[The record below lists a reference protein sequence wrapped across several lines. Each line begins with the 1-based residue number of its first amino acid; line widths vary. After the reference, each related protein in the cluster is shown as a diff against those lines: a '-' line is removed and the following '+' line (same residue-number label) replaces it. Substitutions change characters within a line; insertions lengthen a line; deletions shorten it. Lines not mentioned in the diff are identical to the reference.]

1 MNAVVNDR
9 RLVVTADDFGLSPE
23 VNEGVELAHTGGI
36 VTSASLMVRRS
47 SARDAVDRAR
57 RLPDLS
63 LGLHVE
69 LASYSVVDGEW
80 TTDEVVADPRDRAAV
95 ETELAEQLRRFE
107 GLVGRGPS
115 HLDSH
120 HHLHRE
126 EPTASVVA
134 AMAER
139 LGVPVRDDDSWS
151 YRGEFYGQFG
161 AGIPW
166 PEGVTPDALVSI
178 LGTLAPG
185 VSELA
190 CHPARAPHAAHGT
203 YDRER
208 VVELAAL
215 CDPSVRAEIDRL
227 GIALIGADGRPQPK
241 RPET

>member
-1 MNAVVNDR
+1 VTDR
-9 RLVVTADDFGLSPE
+9 RLVVTADDFGLSPA
-23 VNEGVELAHTGGI
+23 VNEGVVAAHTGGI
-36 VTSASLMVRRS
+36 VTSASLMVRRRC
-47 SARDAVDRAR
+47 APDAAR
-57 RLPDLS
+57 RAAQLPELS

-69 LASYSVVDGEW
+69 LASYSVVDGAW
-80 TTDEVVADPRDRAAV
+80 ITDEVVADPSDRAAV
-95 ETELAEQLRRFE
+95 EAELADQVRRFE
-107 GLVGRGPS
+107 SLVGRSPS

-126 EPTASVVA
+126 EPAASVVL

-139 LGVPVRDDDSWS
+139 LGVPVRDDGSWT
-151 YRGEFYGQFG
+151 YRGDFYGQFG

-166 PEGVTPDALVSI
+166 PEGVTPHALVTI

-190 CHPARAPHAAHGT
+190 CHPASAPDPAHGT

-208 VVELAAL
+208 VVELASL
-215 CDPSVRAEIDRL
+215 CDPAVRAEIDRR

-241 RPET
+241 RPDT